1 MYCLFESYVILNT
14 TKTGR
19 QAELF
24 EAVFESYVILN
35 TTKTTFLFAI
45 CHLLFESYVILDTT
59 KTESIDELESAKL
72 SIDKL
77 LYVWQNIVYGL
88 YK

>member
-1 MYCLFESYVILNT
+1 MFESYVILNT
-14 TKTGR
+14 TKTNAK
-19 QAELF
+19 QIEQLNK
-24 EAVFESYVILN
+24 FESYVILN
-35 TTKTTFLFAI
+35 
-45 CHLLFESYVILDTT
+45 TT